1 MILNVLSHSF
11 PWNPKSGS
19 VPLFF
24 PKQRWPAP
32 RAFREKSTW
41 IWRTSQG
48 SIVTTDHIPDA
59 NVRRPTVNAIDQSI
73 VTMVEWWRFTWKYL
87 KNLVVY
93 HHLSCFHMFP
103 YVSTFFQYV
112 TKHLP
117 CLAPILEVSEMCS
130 TGWAFFLSRLEWLT
144 DIYLHDTACM

>member
-1 MILNVLSHSF
+1 MYF
-11 PWNPKSGS
+11 PIPSRGIQKVGAC
-19 VPLFF
+19 LF

-73 VTMVEWWRFTWKYL
+73 VTLVEWWRFTWKYL

-103 YVSTFFQYV
+103 PFFNMLQKNTCHVGAYPWSFWNV
-112 TKHLP
+112 LNRVG
-117 CLAPILEVSEMCS
+117 L
-130 TGWAFFLSRLEWLT
+130 FLSWLEWLT

>member
-1 MILNVLSHSF
+1 MYF
-11 PWNPKSGS
+11 PIPSRGIQKVGAC
-19 VPLFF
+19 LF

-73 VTMVEWWRFTWKYL
+73 VTLVEWWRFTWKYL

-103 YVSTFFQYV
+103 PFFNMLQK
-112 TKHLP
+112 TP
-117 CLAPILEVSEMCS
+117 AMLAPILEVSEMCS
-130 TGWAFFLSRLEWLT
+130 TGWAFFCPDWSGWR
-144 DIYLHDTACM
+144 IFICMILHACNM